1 MAKIVRPK
9 PRNPNHIRKA
19 SVVIP
24 DKKKS
29 AKEDWKNEDIE
40 EIVQMYDHVVLN
52 EIIDLPE
59 NKKLKE
65 EIIEKVRREKQR
77 KRALEIIKDKKE
89 KKWPW

>member
-1 MAKIVRPK
+1 MAKIVRAN

-24 DKKKS
+24 DKKKP

-65 EIIEKVRREKQR
+65 EIIEKVRIEKQR
-77 KRALEIIKDKKE
+77 KRAIEIIKARKE
-89 KKWPW
+89 DGS